1 MISNIY
7 HIFEY
12 TIFWKLFV
20 DDTYKL
26 FKSYLKKKQAS
37 DLHTYIPWGHAGYW
51 WDWMFSHI
59 YISWKK
65 KML

>member
-26 FKSYLKKKQAS
+26 FKSYLKKNKPLIS
-37 DLHTYIPWGHAGYW
+37 IL
-51 WDWMFSHI
+51 I
-59 YISWKK
+59 YLEVMQVTGEIECFPIFISVEKK